1 MKDYQVIKK
10 LGSGAFAD
18 VYMVKKDNHLYA
30 MKKTKP
36 SEDNNRDSIKEV
48 SILEKFQKSDRIINL
63 VSYKIHENENKLFIE
78 YLGNELHYVVKNY
91 QDNDEN
97 IPIKVVKRFVK
108 QILEGLIELEQN
120 NILHNDLKPENILFT
135 KKLDKIFKT
144 TYKKFRNKV
153 YKKIISSQEKL
164 KIPIRKYVRN
174 KYKRANSLNKYI
186 TEHIKKQYSIL
197 REMLLLKTE
206 LKVSDFGNAVSKEI
220 LSAEPN
226 AIYYTRATR
235 YYRSPESLLKTP
247 YWIKSD
253 MWSLGCIIYELLTG
267 DTLFD
272 PLRDNNMSINSY
284 HIAIMIKTF
293 GDIPAYILDKG
304 QKTCKYFILD
314 DNGDYVYKFK
324 YLIGKKEPLLN
335 YLIKNGLCTKD
346 AIECYEFLRSFF
358 EYDPD
363 KRISP
368 YLASKHNW
376 LDEKN

>member
-1 MKDYQVIKK
+1 MEDYKVIKK

-18 VYMVKKDNHLYA
+18 VYMIKKDNHIYA

-36 SEDNNRDSIKEV
+36 SEDNNQDSIKEV

-63 VSYKIHENENKLFIE
+63 LSYKIKDNENKLFIE

-91 QDNDEN
+91 KYNNEN
-97 IPIKVVKRFVK
+97 IPIKVVKRFTK
-108 QILEGLIELEQN
+108 QLLEGLIELEKN
-120 NILHNDLKPENILFT
+120 DVLHNDLKPENILFT

-144 TYKKFRNKV
+144 TYIKFHNKV

-174 KYKRANSLNKYI
+174 KYTQHQILNKDI
-186 TEHIKKQYSIL
+186 SEHIKKQYSIL
-197 REMLLLKTE
+197 REMILLKTE
-206 LKVSDFGNAVSKEI
+206 LKISDFGNAVSKEM
-220 LSAEPN
+220 LSVDSD
-226 AIYYTRATR
+226 AIYYSRATR
-235 YYRSPESLLKTP
+235 YYRSPESLLKMP

-293 GDIPAYILDKG
+293 SDIPSNILDKG
-304 QKTCKYFILD
+304 KKTCKYFIKD
-314 DNGDYVYKFK
+314 SNGDYVYRFA
-324 YLIGKKEPLLN
+324 YLIGKKEPLLS
-335 YLIKNGLCTKD
+335 YLNKNGLCTKD
-346 AIECYEFLRSFF
+346 TIVCYRFLIKFF
-358 EYDPD
+358 DYNPD
-363 KRISP
+363 QRPSP
-368 YLASKHNW
+368 SLALTHEWFHNI
-376 LDEKN
+376 D